1 MPAID
6 PFYPLLFLTS
16 VFSAGTAGV
25 VMLFRNRASV
35 NVFGGLFML
44 AMALVLASYTLV
56 ITSPTPADAQI
67 WFRGQ
72 VLAYLVLLTS
82 WSLFLFAFTGHSRW
96 IGRWQ
101 VIALFSIPLAV
112 TAIMSQQ
119 PAIDPVLTGRGAV
132 TVGSMAIL
140 LRDQELV
147 GTLFIAYAFGI
158 GGLSIALLVRMLPR
172 SGVYQWQLSLGLVVA
187 VALTVIGGVVEVT
200 GLNPVAPISFLQ
212 VTYAGASMISL
223 GLVLI
228 FRLGDVLPIARK
240 AVFEYVSDAVF
251 VLDNQDRVVDLN
263 PAAQRLIG
271 ASANDVTGRHLGLVW
286 PPGAGLLTGSAT
298 ETIGTE
304 QTVTVDGVSSTFDV
318 ISSSLTDASFQH
330 TGRALVLRNV
340 TGRERIE
347 RALQEQAQ
355 ELARANR
362 LVTALSMVAA
372 RMGST
377 SDPAAILEALGSEM
391 RQLGLNCAVVSI
403 DPAGSAATVKYLS
416 YKPETIEALSEL
428 IGMTVIGH
436 TIPRRLWPGDRV
448 FHETGPIWLP
458 QPRTYFRH
466 MFPHLPN
473 AVATR
478 AGQWLGIGEE
488 GHICLLPLRV
498 GESVIGAMPIWGKD
512 LRQADGAALAVFA
525 SQVAGILN
533 RADAFEAEARRA
545 DELARSNGMI
555 LALSKV
561 AARLDSTA
569 PFKEVVDTFGRELKS
584 LGIDCVVG
592 TFDDDKEIL
601 SVQYMSISEDV
612 IRAGERLT
620 GLTLSQLT
628 IPRERWPTDKVVTE
642 RLPYWD
648 PQAMRGTLRMLP
660 MLPEP
665 IHRMLMRAAG
675 VNLDDPTCYLPLAI
689 DEDVIG
695 VLSVWGST
703 LRQNDLP
710 ALSVFASQLATAIK
724 NTRLLQ
730 QAQERLEER
739 TALLNEKEVLLKE
752 VHHRVKNNLQVIS
765 SLMNLQSAQVD
776 DPRLKDALR
785 ESQNRVRTM
794 ALIHEKLYQTTD
806 LAQIDIAGYLH
817 TLVNFLSQS
826 YRERAST
833 VVARVEAENIKVDI
847 ETAIPC
853 GLIVNELVS
862 NALKHAFPDGRSG
875 EIRVCVTHSPG
886 GQMSLSVS
894 DNGVGFPVG
903 LDHTRS
909 PSLGLNLVNTL
920 IAQIGGTLSLERT
933 PGTCFSITF
942 NGTHA

>member
-1 MPAID
+1 
-6 PFYPLLFLTS
+6 
-16 VFSAGTAGV
+16 
-25 VMLFRNRASV
+25 
-35 NVFGGLFML
+35 
-44 AMALVLASYTLV
+44 
-56 ITSPTPADAQI
+56 
-67 WFRGQ
+67 
-72 VLAYLVLLTS
+72 
-82 WSLFLFAFTGHSRW
+82 
-96 IGRWQ
+96 
-101 VIALFSIPLAV
+101 
-112 TAIMSQQ
+112 
-119 PAIDPVLTGRGAV
+119 
-132 TVGSMAIL
+132 
-140 LRDQELV
+140 
-147 GTLFIAYAFGI
+147 
-158 GGLSIALLVRMLPR
+158 
-172 SGVYQWQLSLGLVVA
+172 
-187 VALTVIGGVVEVT
+187 
-200 GLNPVAPISFLQ
+200 
-212 VTYAGASMISL
+212 
-223 GLVLI
+223 
-228 FRLGDVLPIARK
+228 
-240 AVFEYVSDAVF
+240 
-251 VLDNQDRVVDLN
+251 
-263 PAAQRLIG
+263 
-271 ASANDVTGRHLGLVW
+271 
-286 PPGAGLLTGSAT
+286 
-298 ETIGTE
+298 
-304 QTVTVDGVSSTFDV
+304 
-318 ISSSLTDASFQH
+318 
-330 TGRALVLRNV
+330 
-340 TGRERIE
+340 
-347 RALQEQAQ
+347 
-355 ELARANR
+355 
-362 LVTALSMVAA
+362 MVAA

-377 SDPAAILEALGSEM
+377 SDPTVSLDTLGAE
-391 RQLGLNCAVVSI
+391 RKQLGLNCAVVSI

-416 YKPETIEALSEL
+416 YKPEAIEALSEL

-448 FHETGPIWLP
+448 FHESGPIWLP
-458 QPRTYFRH
+458 QPRAYFRH
-466 MFPHLPN
+466 MFPHLPG
-473 AVATR
+473 AVATQ

-512 LRQADGAALAVFA
+512 LRPADSAALAVFG

-533 RADAFEAEARRA
+533 AADALEAEARRA
-545 DELARSNGMI
+545 DELARSNGII

-592 TFDDDKEIL
+592 TFDDHKEIL
-601 SVQYMSISEDV
+601 RVQYMSISEDV
-612 IRAGERLT
+612 IRVGERLT

-628 IPRERWPTDKVVTE
+628 IPRDRWPTDKVVTE

-660 MLPEP
+660 ILPEP
-665 IHRMLMRAAG
+665 VHRMLLRAAG

-752 VHHRVKNNLQVIS
+752 VHHRVKNNLQVVS

-794 ALIHEKLYQTTD
+794 ALIHEKLYQSAD

-875 EIRVCVTHSPG
+875 EIRVCVTHNPAG
-886 GQMSLSVS
+886 KMLLSVS
-894 DNGVGFPVG
+894 DSGVGFPVG

-920 IAQIGGTLSLERT
+920 VAQIGGTLSLERT
-933 PGTCFSITF
+933 PGTRFSVTF
-942 NGTHA
+942 NGAHAY